1 MVAAI
6 RPSDWNWLLFGH
18 LLAAFALVAGLT
30 VVTLTS
36 LAAARSRSGAHGA
49 LLQTIAFRTNLV
61 VVIPAFVAV
70 HVLGGILA
78 GREFPGASEEP
89 GWLDTSFVITTVA
102 TVVAVALA
110 LLQYVLVR
118 RAPAARA
125 GDLQVRA
132 AACVPPLVLAALLV
146 VVVLMAGK
154 PA

>member
-1 MVAAI
+1 MLGAI

-36 LAAARSRSGAHGA
+36 LAAARSGRGTHAP

-61 VVIPAFVAV
+61 AVIPAFVAV

-78 GREFPGASEEP
+78 GREFPGGSEEP
-89 GWLDTSFVITTVA
+89 GWLHTSFVITTVA
-102 TVVAVALA
+102 TVVVVALA

-118 RAPAARA
+118 RARA
-125 GDLQVRA
+125 GRTSDLQVRA
-132 AACVPPLVLAALLV
+132 AACVPPFVLAALLV

>member
-36 LAAARSRSGAHGA
+36 LAAARSGRSEQAP
-49 LLQTIAFRTNLV
+49 LLYTIAFRTNVV

-78 GREFPGASEEP
+78 GRGSPAEARSRVGS
-89 GWLDTSFVITTVA
+89 T
-102 TVVAVALA
+102 
-110 LLQYVLVR
+110 R
-118 RAPAARA
+118 RS
-125 GDLQVRA
+125 
-132 AACVPPLVLAALLV
+132 
-146 VVVLMAGK
+146 
-154 PA
+154 